1 MMEAVNLKKLICTI
15 IAIML
20 MSAMLQGCG
29 SKAGRADNSPS
40 SETSGAEVPQ
50 TGITAEMAYEGV
62 NNYCHSHYDWSV
74 AEENPDVMYVRM
86 GEESDTAYQ
95 VIFRSYTGSFVY
107 FNVDKASG
115 MTTMKEVV
123 PNVDVESDA
132 GEFSLYD
139 YLRQE
144 D

>member
-1 MMEAVNLKKLICTI
+1 MKKLICT
-15 IAIML
+15 MMVVL
-20 MSAMLQGCG
+20 MMSALLQGCG
-29 SKAGRADNSPS
+29 AKAGKADNSPS

-50 TGITAEMAYEGV
+50 TGITAEMAVEGV
-62 NNYCHSHYDWSV
+62 NNYCHSRYDWSI
-74 AEENPDVMYVRM
+74 AEENPDIMYVKM

-107 FNVDKASG
+107 FTVDKASG

-123 PNVDVESDA
+123 LIVEVEREG

-139 YLRQE
+139 YLKQRE
-144 D
+144 

>member
-1 MMEAVNLKKLICTI
+1 
-15 IAIML
+15 
-20 MSAMLQGCG
+20 MLQGCG

-123 PNVDVESDA
+123 PNVKIASAGIYCVEEIDRA
-132 GEFSLYD
+132 A
-139 YLRQE
+139 RQKIINSQISRRVFFPIGMLCG
-144 D
+144 

>member
-1 MMEAVNLKKLICTI
+1 MKKLICTI

-29 SKAGRADNSPS
+29 AKAGK
-40 SETSGAEVPQ
+40 
-50 TGITAEMAYEGV
+50 AEMAYEGV
-62 NNYCHSHYDWSV
+62 SNYCHSHYDWSI
-74 AEENPDVMYVRM
+74 AEENPDIMYVRM
-86 GEESDTAYQ
+86 GEESDRAYQ

-123 PNVDVESDA
+123 SNVDVESDA
-132 GEFSLYD
+132 GEFSLHD
-139 YLRQE
+139 YLNVS